1 MMHVLSDIGLVCPMC
16 IGGVSDMFL
25 LVDFEGNGQRNDRHV
40 FEECQVSDTCP
51 SGTRHDIRSFQVSQT
66 GRMEELR
73 DLIS

>member
-1 MMHVLSDIGLVCPMC
+1 
-16 IGGVSDMFL
+16 MFL